1 MTSSP
6 LFISVEESMD
16 ILAPIFQVGCARA
29 WTGVT
34 ASKSAIV
41 LPRNGPP
48 EAVTHSF
55 ETSRGF
61 SPSRHW

>member
-1 MTSSP
+1 MEI
-6 LFISVEESMD
+6 F
-16 ILAPIFQVGCARA
+16 APIFQVGCARA
-29 WTGVT
+29 WAGVT